1 MVDQKTSLK
10 DEMGIEPSISSKIY
24 FHNLKFRLQFDDW
37 SSGSGGILN
46 LLGGQRKNK
55 TERKKKK

>member
-37 SSGSGGILN
+37 SSGSGGILK
-46 LLGGQRKNK
+46 LLGRQRKDK
-55 TERKKKK
+55 IEQDQKG